1 MRKALALS
9 MATAVCVAAVGWSVP
24 AAAKSKVKF
33 SDITVTKKVD
43 KSSPALMK
51 SASPQGTAPQK
62 SRR

>member
-51 SASPQGTAPQK
+51 SSSPRGTAPQK

>member
-9 MATAVCVAAVGWSVP
+9 TAAALGVAAAGWSVP

-33 SDITVTKKVD
+33 SDITITKKVD
-43 KSSPALMK
+43 KSSPAMMK
-51 SASPQGTAPQK
+51 SSSPQGTAPQK